1 MGKRACCLFAMH
13 LQEQARE
20 YLSGAVTVLISYSL
34 SRYLMLFSEELSKL
48 PVVDSPTLLRT
59 CNLFHEIAVV
69 ACVEKVKE
77 RLDER

>member
-34 SRYLMLFSEELSKL
+34 TRYLMLFSEEWAAL
-48 PVVDSPTLLRT
+48 PVVDVPMLLRT

-69 ACVEKVKE
+69 ACVEQVNS
-77 RLDER
+77 